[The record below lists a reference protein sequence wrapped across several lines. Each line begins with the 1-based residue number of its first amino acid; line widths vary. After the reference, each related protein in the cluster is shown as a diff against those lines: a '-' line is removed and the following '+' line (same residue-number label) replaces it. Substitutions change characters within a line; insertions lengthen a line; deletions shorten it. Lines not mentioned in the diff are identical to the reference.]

1 METGKEY
8 TIADDK
14 GSKQLLISE
23 KEGVF
28 IIGTYSDIV
37 KERRQIFGKA
47 SNLIQSRNGD
57 LVIIASEKK
66 VMVYSLKDQAPVVE
80 K

>member
-14 GSKQLLISE
+14 GPKQLLICD
-23 KEGVF
+23 KDGVF
-28 IIGTYSDIV
+28 ITEAYAEPINHGN
-37 KERRQIFGKA
+37 KIFGKA
-47 SNLIQSRNGD
+47 VYVIQSKKKNF
-57 LVIIASEKK
+57 LIVASEKK
-66 VMVYSLKDQAPVVE
+66 ALVYSMEEKAPIAE